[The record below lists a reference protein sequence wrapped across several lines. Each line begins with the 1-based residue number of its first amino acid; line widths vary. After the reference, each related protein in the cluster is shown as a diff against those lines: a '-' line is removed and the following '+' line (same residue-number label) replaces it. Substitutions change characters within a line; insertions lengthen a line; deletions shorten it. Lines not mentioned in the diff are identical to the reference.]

1 MEYVLILS
9 VTFVAFALNILNRY
23 KISKFLKIIDYPD
36 KKRKIHKSPIPLNG
50 ALWFPIYLILILI
63 YFFYMKMNL
72 KV

>member
-9 VTFVAFALNILNRY
+9 VILAFALNILNRY

-50 ALWFPIYLILILI
+50 GSEFESIILYIDHIL
-63 YFFYMKMNL
+63 NL
-72 KV
+72 VFGWNVR